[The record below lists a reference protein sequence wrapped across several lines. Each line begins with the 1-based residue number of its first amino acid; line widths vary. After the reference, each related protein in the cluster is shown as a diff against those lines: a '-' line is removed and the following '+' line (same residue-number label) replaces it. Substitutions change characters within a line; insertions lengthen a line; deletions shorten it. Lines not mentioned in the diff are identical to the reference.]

1 MLVYCYQI
9 ILHLFKNRI
18 PVQGEGT
25 MDVKVAIVV
34 AIACYLIGSLSFA
47 RIVYWLVTRK
57 NLEDFEL
64 HDEATGRMFKLDS
77 VSASS
82 VGAALN
88 TRWGMLVS
96 LLDIL
101 KAVLPVLGVRLLFPG
116 QLYYL
121 AAAIFVL
128 LGHIFPVYHRF
139 QGSGGYT
146 VMLGSLAVIDWLA
159 AIVLPIAG
167 PLIGMLILRNFVLS
181 LILWVVLLIPWM
193 ILRTDDPAFI
203 WYAVAMNVVFIGGM
217 LPQALRILKQRREGQ
232 ASVGSAWVDSTPM
245 GKSFARMA
253 RYLKVKIPS

>member
-1 MLVYCYQI
+1 
-9 ILHLFKNRI
+9 
-18 PVQGEGT
+18 
-25 MDVKVAIVV
+25 MDVKVAILI

-57 NLEDFEL
+57 DLEEFEL
-64 HDEATGRMFKLDS
+64 HDNATGKNFKLDS

-88 TRWGMLVS
+88 ARWGMLVS

-101 KAVLPVLGVRLLFPG
+101 KAVLPVLGIRLLFPG
-116 QLYYL
+116 QVYYL
-121 AAAIFVL
+121 IAAVFVL
-128 LGHIFPVYHRF
+128 LGHIFPIYHRF
-139 QGSGGYT
+139 KGSGGYT

-181 LILWVVLLIPWM
+181 IVLWVLLVIPWM
-193 ILRTDDPAFI
+193 VLRTDDPAFI
-203 WYAVAMNVVFIGGM
+203 WYAVAVNIVFIAGM
-217 LPQALRILKQRREGQ
+217 VPQALRILKQRREGQ

-245 GKSFARMA
+245 GKSFAKMA
-253 RYLKVKIPS
+253 RYFGVKINS